1 MFPFLFD
8 LPQSQHLG
16 AESENIRLQGH
27 QADPDFDQFLQPF
40 EVFDMTPDSMKPKV

>member
-8 LPQSQHLG
+8 LPPSQHLD

-27 QADPDFDQFLQPF
+27 QADQDFDQFLQPF